1 MKKNLLL
8 LWLSLLTVGW
18 MLLIFGF
25 SAQSGTE
32 SSGMSSILSKPLT
45 GLVMRFMD
53 EAASEEAVYL
63 QVDLAVRKT
72 AHFTEYAVLGGL
84 LTLLFRCL
92 RVRGIGL
99 PVLCGAL
106 YAVSDEWHQ
115 SFSPGRSSAWMDVLI
130 DACGVL
136 LGTIICCCIIKHWR
150 KKHVYDQ

>member
-8 LWLSLLTVGW
+8 LWLSLLTAGW

-92 RVRGIGL
+92 RVRGICL

-130 DACGVL
+130 DSCGVL
-136 LGTIICCCIIKHWR
+136 LGTIICCCIIKQWR
-150 KKHVYDQ
+150 KKHVHDQ